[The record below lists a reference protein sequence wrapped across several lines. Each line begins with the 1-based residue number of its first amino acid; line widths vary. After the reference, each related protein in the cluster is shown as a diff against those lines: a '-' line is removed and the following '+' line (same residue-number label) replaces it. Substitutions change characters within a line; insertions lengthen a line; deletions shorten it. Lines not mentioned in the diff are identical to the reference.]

1 MWPFTEGSR
10 LQSAEEK
17 DKNLSDL
24 IVSLLFWALCVFTV
38 RILLRSIV
46 QAPISCSAGYPHR
59 LPCTAVLFY
68 FGVTLLATVD
78 VAHPP
83 CFVFFFFFFFE
94 RIVSSL
100 PALLRR
106 TPVSYKPIWA
116 MLLQTHCQPSFPS
129 YFLRIFS
136 EFNIVIKRR
145 NSFAKLGCQIVS
157 PANDW
162 QQARVTPL
170 YEVAVIAHRAA

>member
-1 MWPFTEGSR
+1 MY
-10 LQSAEEK
+10 
-17 DKNLSDL
+17 
-24 IVSLLFWALCVFTV
+24 SLE

-46 QAPISCSAGYPHR
+46 QAPISCGAGCPPAIR
-59 LPCTAVLFY
+59 GCPLFI
-68 FGVTLLATVD
+68 FGVMLLATVD

-83 CFVFFFFFFFE
+83 RVF
-94 RIVSSL
+94 SSANSYSL

-116 MLLQTHCQPSFPS
+116 VLPQTHCQPSFPS

-136 EFNIVIKRR
+136 ECNIVIRR
-145 NSFAKLGCQIVS
+145 NSFAKLGCQIVP

-162 QQARVTPL
+162 HQSKVTLL